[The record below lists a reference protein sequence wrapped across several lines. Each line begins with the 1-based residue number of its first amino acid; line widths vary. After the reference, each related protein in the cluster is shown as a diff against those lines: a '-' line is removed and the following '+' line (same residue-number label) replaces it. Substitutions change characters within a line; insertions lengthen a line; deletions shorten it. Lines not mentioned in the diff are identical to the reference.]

1 MAAAAVGSETPF
13 RRSSPTA
20 AKEPFMTLTE
30 LKGKYARL
38 SVEIEALA
46 GAGAHS
52 EAKLARLTHELE
64 EIDREFVAFRRRAET
79 APTLRDVVSWTE
91 LRPRHQNHFEQRASA
106 R

>member
-1 MAAAAVGSETPF
+1 
-13 RRSSPTA
+13 
-20 AKEPFMTLTE
+20 MTLTE

-46 GAGAHS
+46 GAEAHS

-64 EIDREFVAFRRRAET
+64 EIDREFVAFRQRAAT
-79 APTLRDVVSWTE
+79 APTLCDVVSWIE
-91 LRPRHQNHFEQRASA
+91 PFPRGQTGFGQQQAFA

>member
-1 MAAAAVGSETPF
+1 
-13 RRSSPTA
+13 
-20 AKEPFMTLTE
+20 MTLTE

-79 APTLRDVVSWTE
+79 APTLRDVVSWAE
-91 LRPRHQNHFEQRASA
+91 LRPRHQNHFDQRASA

>member
-1 MAAAAVGSETPF
+1 
-13 RRSSPTA
+13 
-20 AKEPFMTLTE
+20 MTLTE

-46 GAGAHS
+46 GAGIHS

-79 APTLRDVVSWTE
+79 APTLRDVVSWAE
-91 LRPRHQNHFEQRASA
+91 LPPLRQNTFGEPRASA

>member
-1 MAAAAVGSETPF
+1 
-13 RRSSPTA
+13 
-20 AKEPFMTLTE
+20 MTLNE

-79 APTLRDVVSWTE
+79 APTLRDVVSWAE
-91 LRPRHQNHFEQRASA
+91 LRPRHQSDFSQRASA

>member
-1 MAAAAVGSETPF
+1 
-13 RRSSPTA
+13 
-20 AKEPFMTLTE
+20 MTLNE

-46 GAGAHS
+46 GAGVHS

-79 APTLRDVVSWTE
+79 APTLRDVVSWVE
-91 LRPRHQNHFEQRASA
+91 PFARRQNDFGQQRALA

>member
-1 MAAAAVGSETPF
+1 
-13 RRSSPTA
+13 
-20 AKEPFMTLTE
+20 MTLDE

-52 EAKLARLTHELE
+52 EAKLARLTRELD
-64 EIDREFVAFRRRAET
+64 EIDREFVACRRRSEA
-79 APTLRDVVSWTE
+79 APTLRDVVGWAE
-91 LRPRHQNHFEQRASA
+91 LSPYRQRRFERRASP

>member
-1 MAAAAVGSETPF
+1 
-13 RRSSPTA
+13 
-20 AKEPFMTLTE
+20 MTLNE

-46 GAGAHS
+46 GAEAHS

-79 APTLRDVVSWTE
+79 APTLRDVVSWAE
-91 LRPRHQNHFEQRASA
+91 LRPGRQSDFSQRASA

>member
-1 MAAAAVGSETPF
+1 
-13 RRSSPTA
+13 
-20 AKEPFMTLTE
+20 MTLNE

-79 APTLRDVVSWTE
+79 APTLRDVVSWAE
-91 LRPRHQNHFEQRASA
+91 LRPPRQDDFGQRASA

>member
-1 MAAAAVGSETPF
+1 
-13 RRSSPTA
+13 
-20 AKEPFMTLTE
+20 MTLTE

-46 GAGAHS
+46 GAGGHS

-79 APTLRDVVSWTE
+79 APTLRDVVSWLE
-91 LRPRHQNHFEQRASA
+91 PFPRRQNEFGQQQALA

>member
-1 MAAAAVGSETPF
+1 
-13 RRSSPTA
+13 
-20 AKEPFMTLTE
+20 MTLNE

-46 GAGAHS
+46 DTGAHS

-79 APTLRDVVSWTE
+79 APTLRDVVSWVE
-91 LRPRHQNHFEQRASA
+91 PLPRRQVGHREQLAA
-106 R
+106 GH

>member
-1 MAAAAVGSETPF
+1 
-13 RRSSPTA
+13 
-20 AKEPFMTLTE
+20 MTLTE

-46 GAGAHS
+46 GAGGHS

-64 EIDREFVAFRRRAET
+64 EIDREFVAFRRRAEA
-79 APTLRDVVSWTE
+79 APILHDVVSWAE
-91 LRPRHQNHFEQRASA
+91 LLPGRQAAFGAARASA

>member
-1 MAAAAVGSETPF
+1 
-13 RRSSPTA
+13 
-20 AKEPFMTLTE
+20 MTLTE

-46 GAGAHS
+46 GAGSHS
-52 EAKLARLTHELE
+52 QAKQARLTHELE

-79 APTLRDVVSWTE
+79 APTLRDVVSSLE
-91 LRPRHQNHFEQRASA
+91 PFPRRQNDFGQQRALA